1 MSINKHYKEI
11 KKAIRK
17 TKLADW
23 YFVSKYSFSPYM
35 ACEHACKYCDGRA
48 EKYYVQ
54 GDYEKD
60 IVIRKNLP
68 EVLASELLKLREP
81 GIISI
86 GSGISD
92 PYQPVEAKEELM
104 LKCAGILAES
114 NFSVSVL
121 TKSSLILRD
130 IEIWQK
136 VHEKNG
142 FILMFSLTT
151 LDDKM
156 RKIFEPNAS
165 SVDERL
171 EALTAFKSLGI
182 PVGVLAMPFLPY
194 LTDTDENISNLLK
207 KLFELDVDFVL
218 PNGLTLRP
226 GKQKQIFFETLK
238 SHFPQLLHKYEE
250 LYSNNLQSGMP
261 LFSYRKNLY
270 PRMGK
275 IISEYSIPMDIPHQ
289 IYKGKFALYD
299 ELYILLRHLKNLYF
313 RKGVEIN
320 RLEKCV
326 ERYKNWLIEEKKFFN
341 RRRKLHYI
349 YLEEKLKGLIE
360 TGKIA
365 DIIQNKKLCDFIE
378 KIVVKRTTFD
388 YISLKLN

>member
-1 MSINKHYKEI
+1 MSIIKHYKEI

-17 TKLADW
+17 TKFADW
-23 YFVSKYSFSPYM
+23 YFISKYSFSPYM

-48 EKYYVQ
+48 EKYYVE

-60 IVIRKNLP
+60 IIIRKNLP
-68 EVLASELLKLREP
+68 DILAIELKKLREP
-81 GIISI
+81 GTISI

-92 PYQPVEAKEELM
+92 PYQPVETEQEIM
-104 LKCAGILAES
+104 RKCAEILAEN

-121 TKSSLILRD
+121 TKSSLVGRD
-130 IEIWQK
+130 IAIWKK

-142 FILMFSLTT
+142 FTLMFSITT
-151 LDDKM
+151 LDDTI

-171 EALTAFKSLGI
+171 ETLATFKSLGI
-182 PVGVLAMPFLPY
+182 PVGVLSMPFLPY
-194 LTDTDENISNLLK
+194 LTDTNENISNLMK
-207 KLFELDVDFVL
+207 KLSKLGVDFVL

-226 GKQKQIFFETLK
+226 GKQKEIFFKTLK
-238 SHFPQLLHKYEE
+238 THFPQLLHKYQA

-261 LFSYRKNLY
+261 LYSYRKNLY

-275 IISEYSIPMDIPHQ
+275 IISEYSIPINIPHY

-299 ELYILLRHLKNLYF
+299 ELYIILCHLKKLYF
-313 RKGVEIN
+313 RKGVEITSIQ
-320 RLEKCV
+320 KCV

-349 YLEEKLKGLIE
+349 YLEEKLKRLIKTDE
-360 TGKIA
+360 IF
-365 DIIQNKKLCDFIE
+365 DIIQNKKLCEFIK
-378 KIVVKRTTFD
+378 KIVLERMTFD
-388 YISLKLN
+388 YIGLNLK